1 MCTPNAC
8 SHLFWI
14 PGHDSDVYC
23 LHPCREAGCDPRVR
37 ILKHPAI
44 FQMRKGAAL
53 STDEYSIPSFIHL
66 EWKGGGRDK
75 RGASGGPAARRWDA
89 KSLCGLE
96 VWHWRRLVLLDV
108 LCTYEKF
115 KEVVHVCLLQKSLHH
130 GQGRGDRFC
139 ASAAANQHW
148 QRCSETRD
156 PWMMTVKNFP
166 CG

>member
-53 STDEYSIPSFIHL
+53 STDEYSIPSYTWNGRVEAGTKGGHRVDLQREGGMPSLFAASRYGTGDGLCSLTSSAHMKNSKR
-66 EWKGGGRDK
+66 WCMSACFRRACTTDKGGGIGSVPQPRQISIGK
-75 RGASGGPAARRWDA
+75 GVA
-89 KSLCGLE
+89 
-96 VWHWRRLVLLDV
+96 RLV
-108 LCTYEKF
+108 T
-115 KEVVHVCLLQKSLHH
+115 
-130 GQGRGDRFC
+130 RG
-139 ASAAANQHW
+139 
-148 QRCSETRD
+148 
-156 PWMMTVKNFP
+156 
-166 CG
+166 